1 MSFAKAFKRNT
12 VAHLMF
18 AITFFISGLMI
29 NFIQCLLWITL
40 RPLSKYLYR
49 KINYYLCYSFYSELV
64 FMAEWWSGTDLI
76 IYIDKEEFEK
86 YYGHEH
92 GYLLMNHTYEIDW
105 LMGWIFCERIKNL
118 GNCKAY
124 AKKSIQ
130 YVPTLGWAFKF
141 AEDIFLE
148 RNWDKDKDIIGRQIT
163 ELGDYPD
170 SMWLLLYAEGTRFT
184 KKKHEVSEKF
194 AKEKGLPVL
203 KHHLTPR
210 TKGFTASLP
219 FLKGKVNAIYD
230 IQLGFDGKASVK
242 PTMTNLLRGEKCEAH
257 LYIKRIPMSDVPD
270 EEKEAAAWLHKRY
283 QEKDKLADSFINTGD
298 FFIQSG
304 VPRPDTFRVKRRYY
318 SMLNTILWAVIVLVP
333 MLYYL
338 VSLLLSGSTY
348 YFSAGIFIIFLFY
361 ILMNQIIG
369 MSEISKS
376 SSYGEA
382 NKAN

>member
-1 MSFAKAFKRNT
+1 MSFLKSLKCNT
-12 VAHLMF
+12 VVHLMF

-29 NFIQCLLWITL
+29 NFIQCLLWIIL
-40 RPLSKYLYR
+40 RPYSKYFYR

-64 FMAEWWSGTDLI
+64 FLAEWWSGTDII
-76 IYIDKEEFEK
+76 IYINKDEFDK

-105 LMGWIFCERIKNL
+105 LMGWVFCERIKIL

-130 YVPTLGWAFKF
+130 YIPTLGWAFKF
-141 AEDIFLE
+141 AEDVFLE
-148 RNWDKDKDIIGRQIT
+148 RSWDKDKEIIGRQIT
-163 ELGDYPD
+163 ELGDYSD
-170 SMWLLLYAEGTRFT
+170 TMWLLLYAEGTRFT
-184 KKKHEVSEKF
+184 QKKHAVSEKF
-194 AKEKGLPVL
+194 ASEKGLPVL

-219 FLKGKVNAIYD
+219 FLRGKVNAIYD
-230 IQLGFDGKASVK
+230 IQLGFDSKASVK
-242 PTMTNLLRGEKCEAH
+242 PTMTNLLKGEKCEAH
-257 LYIKRIPMSDVPD
+257 LYINRIPLSDVPEG
-270 EEKEAAAWLHKRY
+270 EEEAAAWLHKRY
-283 QEKDKLADSFINTGD
+283 QEKDRLADSFINTGD
-298 FFIQSG
+298 FFEQSG
-304 VPRPDTFRVKRRYY
+304 VSRPDKFRLKRRYY
-318 SMLNTILWAVIVLVP
+318 SLINTFFWAVVVLVP

-348 YFSAGIFIIFLFY
+348 YFAAGVSIIVLFY

-376 SSYGEA
+376 SSYGSA
-382 NKAN
+382 KKYK